1 MAIKPI
7 QILINA
13 KDNASSVFTS
23 LQAKVAAVGAAIA
36 SYFGIQAFAGVVQ
49 GAADFQAAMSRV
61 KEATGATGEEMQQL
75 KQAAQDAGANTKF
88 TSVEAADALTELG
101 KAGLTSAEAIQALG
115 PIMDAAAAEGN
126 NLSQTSEV
134 VTSAIMGMGLAFTES
149 GRVAD
154 VLAQGASAT
163 KTSILGLGQA
173 LSYAAPVATSLGV
186 SLESTVAIL
195 GQFAQGGI
203 DASRAGTA
211 LNSILSQFSNPASKF
226 RNELAAAGITTG
238 NFEEALHQ
246 LADAGPRGSKA
257 ITAVGQEAGPALR
270 AMLNL
275 GMGALDD
282 LTAKLRNAEG
292 SAAAAAKGMQDNLN
306 GSLSGLSSAWQTVK
320 DVLGTPVLP
329 VIKEGV
335 DQLAAALRGAVA
347 DGTVERFGESFAT
360 AFQNAMKW
368 VREFVASVDF
378 TAVLAKMQGWAD
390 QTAAAM
396 SRLSEWATNTGNA
409 VSLAYNVMTAGANGV
424 LTAIYGIGSVFAE
437 IASSVMTGVAKLRE
451 GMAAVTFGGLSD
463 SFKLAAEDARNAAEG
478 FGQAAQDMRDKAA
491 QSLGDMADRAQGAR
505 DAFTGLTDG
514 LQRTA
519 PAAQSS
525 AQALA
530 RVAEELSRTAD
541 ANAAARQATEKK
553 AQADESAR
561 AAAEQHRAALVQLRA
576 DYQQLVQAGD
586 LDAAGAKLQE
596 INRHLRDTANAG
608 NDAGKAAQ
616 DAAAQLEAAFDRLG
630 ITSSAALKQQAEAAK
645 RDFEIIKDSGVATA
659 EDISAAFKKAADAA
673 IAANKG
679 IAPSWVQAQAGVR
692 GYTSETDSAGKSVL
706 KLRDEIDRT
715 ASSSSRAS
723 GQMQGHWGGVRDSVN
738 AASQA
743 VQNYNQ
749 RMQER
754 YGRPG
759 EGGPRTTSSRGEKLG
774 DGVEQI
780 GSGGTQFRNRD
791 GMTSDA
797 RGNVQQQW
805 VWTRS
810 AIIQYLEEAGLD
822 KLLAEDLSKQF
833 VQPDGTVPYIA
844 SAAQKQWGGKYSTLA
859 EALGKMAD
867 YYQYGGGKA
876 QAAERT
882 AFLQSQQ
889 GGAPAPTPAP
899 SPAPAP
905 SMFGRQTVTVN
916 LQINGQDYGDVE
928 TDSDGARVIQGLL
941 GELERS
947 KRNTGR

>member
-61 KEATGATGEEMQQL
+61 KAATGATGEEMQQL

-246 LADAGPRGSKA
+246 LAAAGPRGSKA

-292 SAAAAAKGMQDNLN
+292 SAAAAAKVMQDNLN
-306 GSLSGLSSAWQTVK
+306 GSLNGLSSAWQTVK

-378 TAVLAKMQGWAD
+378 TAVLTKMQGWAD

-505 DAFTGLTDG
+505 SAFTGLVDG

-530 RVAEELSRTAD
+530 RVAEELSRAAD

-553 AQADESAR
+553 AQADENAR

-596 INRHLRDTANAG
+596 INRHLRETANAG

-645 RDFEIIKDSGVATA
+645 RDYEIIKDSGVATA

-743 VQNYNQ
+743 VQDYNR

-822 KLLAEDLSKQF
+822 KLLAEDLAKQF